1 MDFEALK
8 IAWASSANNPSAATR
23 ALLVAEATAT
33 VRERRARL
41 RRLLAFAGV
50 MVTLP
55 LALIGL
61 DVTGRVDVI
70 DLTRAWG
77 LLPFALIP
85 LAALVLVARHATS
98 GASPARNLIESFR
111 ALRSDNA
118 AARLR
123 IGIICGS
130 MVLFAPFLLVVLSQL
145 VAVGKMQAHEMQSA
159 AVVLGGALALSALW
173 MIVRYATQLEP
184 ERRHLEALIQQYEAA
199 ASPEAA

>member
-8 IAWASSANNPSAATR
+8 NAWTSIANTPDAATR
-23 ALLVAEATAT
+23 AYLVAEANAT

-50 MVTLP
+50 MATLP

-70 DLTRAWG
+70 DLNHAWG
-77 LLPFALIP
+77 LIPFALIP
-85 LAALVLVARHATS
+85 LVLLILVVRRAA
-98 GASPARNLIESFR
+98 GASPSLSLIESFR
-111 ALRSDNA
+111 ALRADNA

-123 IGIICGS
+123 IAIIGGS
-130 MVLFAPFLLVVLSQL
+130 MILFAPFLFVVLGQL
-145 VAVGKMQAHEMQSA
+145 VAVGQMQPDEMQSA
-159 AVVLGGALALSALW
+159 AVMLGGALALSALW
-173 MIVRYATQLEP
+173 MIVKYATQLEP
-184 ERRHLEALIQQYEAA
+184 ERRHLEALLKQYEAA